1 MLESMARATSSGPPA
16 RSEQSGR
23 GFTLLEL
30 LVVIAVIAILAALLL
45 PVLSSARRKGQTVQ
59 CLNNLRQI
67 GQGTFLYCEDNEDRL
82 PFAWFDDP
90 DPKDNSFYSLLTP
103 LLYGS
108 DFDGYSDFELR
119 IYSCPFRMH
128 EPLVGANPMR
138 VSYGMC
144 AYNSV
149 AFPDPHTRRLA
160 QVPGSVSTT
169 VLLSDI
175 AYAYNH
181 PPLLRLQPDQVGYK
195 HDAKANMLLFDGHVE
210 RDSIQQTNIL
220 AVQF

>member
-1 MLESMARATSSGPPA
+1 VKGASQLLPRGETLRSSA
-16 RSEQSGR
+16 SL

-30 LVVIAVIAILAALLL
+30 LVVMAVIAILAALLL
-45 PVLSSARRKGQTVQ
+45 PVLSSARRKAQSTQ

-67 GQGTFLYCEDNEDRL
+67 SQGTFLYCEDNEDRL

-90 DPKDNSFYSLLTP
+90 NPQDNNFYSLLTP

-108 DFDGYSDFELR
+108 DFDGYGDFELR
-119 IYSCPFRMH
+119 IYSCPLRMR
-128 EPLVGANPMR
+128 EPLVGPNPMR

-149 AFPDPHTRRLA
+149 AYPDPKTRRLA
-160 QVPGSVSTT
+160 QVQTSVSTT
-169 VLLSDI
+169 ILLSDI
-175 AYAYNH
+175 AYVYNH
-181 PPLLRLQPDQVGYK
+181 PPILKMEPDQVGYK
-195 HDAKANMLLFDGHVE
+195 HDAKANMIFFDGHAE
-210 RDSIQQTNIL
+210 RKSMQQTNNL